1 MKIAVF
7 TVSLPEYTPEEA
19 VTTLK
24 AHGYDG
30 VEWRVIDQQPS
41 ADGQPGFWAGNRC
54 TWPLFTFVEDAP
66 RIKSLTVEAGLE
78 MPALGTYA
86 SCADPEAVEEA
97 MKGAAALGV
106 PRLRINVPKY
116 DGQAPF
122 RALRETAMDQ
132 YREVAAMARQHGV
145 RALVEIHH
153 GSVVP
158 SSSAAALFL
167 DGLDPQDVGAIHDAG
182 NMIYE
187 GHEQYRLGLE
197 TLGPYLAHV
206 HIKDAAWSQDA
217 SGAWKAGW
225 ASIGEGIVNFDA
237 LFTALNSVGYDS
249 WVSVED
255 FSTTVPLADRL
266 KQNISFIRA
275 TMARAD

>member
-1 MKIAVF
+1 MRIAVF

-19 VTTLK
+19 VTALK
-24 AHGYDG
+24 EHGYDG

-41 ADGQPGFWAGNRC
+41 PNNQPSFWTGNNC
-54 TWPLFTFVEDAP
+54 TWPLSTFIEDAP
-66 RIKSLTVEAGLE
+66 RIRQLTIEAGLE

-86 SCADPEAVEEA
+86 SCGDPGAVEQV

-106 PRLRINVPKY
+106 PQLRINVPKY

-122 RALRETAMDQ
+122 RELRDTAMAQ
-132 YREVAAMARQHGV
+132 YREVASMARQHGV

-153 GSVVP
+153 GSIVP
-158 SSSAAALFL
+158 SASAAALFL

-182 NMIYE
+182 NMVYE

-206 HIKDAAWSQDA
+206 HIKDAAWRQDA
-217 SGAWKAGW
+217 NGAWKAGW
-225 ASIGEGIVNFDA
+225 APIDHGIVDFNA
-237 LFTALNSVGYDS
+237 LFTALNAVGYDS

-255 FSTTVPLADRL
+255 FSTAVPLAERL
-266 KQNISFIRA
+266 KQNMTVIRA
-275 TMARAD
+275 AIAQAG